1 MTKKEPCTYSL
12 QEKPDNGVRA
22 VCVNYTYILIC
33 SDKTYYCGWTNNL
46 EKRVEIHKSGKGAKY
61 TRSRLPVELVYY
73 ETFISKSDAMKRE
86 IEIKSMTKKQKEK
99 LINR

>member
-1 MTKKEPCTYSL
+1 MTKKEPCIYSL
-12 QEKPDNGVRA
+12 QEKPDNGLRA

-33 SDKTYYCGWTNNL
+33 CDKTYYCGWTNNL
-46 EKRVEIHKSGKGAKY
+46 EKRVEMHKSGKGAKY